1 MTEHVLLV
9 ACTCESFQFAPSMRR
24 AKRSDK
30 KRGKRRNKKLLI
42 IFASS
47 IVRCPCLPL
56 FQLPTQSPSLLPDTS
71 TAERTNAAA
80 APAGVFLAGVIVA
93 EEERALHFKGRSAA
107 IAQGHREGGGGIGA

>member
-47 IVRCPCLPL
+47 IVRCPRPSPSSN
-56 FQLPTQSPSLLPDTS
+56 FRRSPPSLLPDTS
-71 TAERTNAAA
+71 AAEGTIAAA
-80 APAGVFLAGVIVA
+80 ESAGVSLAGVIVA
-93 EEERALHFKGRSAA
+93 EERAGVAF
-107 IAQGHREGGGGIGA
+107 